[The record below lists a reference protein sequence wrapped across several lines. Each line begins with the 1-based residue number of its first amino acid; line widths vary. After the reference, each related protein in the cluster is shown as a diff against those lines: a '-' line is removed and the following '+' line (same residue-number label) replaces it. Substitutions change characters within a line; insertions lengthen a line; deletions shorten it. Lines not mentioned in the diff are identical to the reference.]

1 MEKSYLAMDDGEK
14 AAAEAENAMMLA
26 RVNFMVAM
34 ASALVPKDRNKI
46 NEQLVNSN
54 WRMVAK
60 KPHARREDVR
70 FVRRPYP
77 DNYLTF
83 KLKGTSNFRNDSDA
97 RKLVT
102 FAIDALPMQ

>member
-46 NEQLVNSN
+46 N
-54 WRMVAK
+54 
-60 KPHARREDVR
+60 
-70 FVRRPYP
+70 
-77 DNYLTF
+77 
-83 KLKGTSNFRNDSDA
+83 
-97 RKLVT
+97 
-102 FAIDALPMQ
+102 